1 MDMGIFW
8 IENNKIRLNTYKI
21 TSRLYSSDDK
31 TEYSDSVLYFDKE
44 RLAGYEERFVAKH
57 RLVEIVEKE
66 AIDTSGI
73 AWMEGIELKTNDRQ
87 KEIAEIASY
96 GSLEAYMASLPEV
109 RDEYLLDLDCRMS
122 MLELGINGGDII

>member
-8 IENNKIRLNTYKI
+8 VENNKIRLNTYKI

-57 RLVEIVEKE
+57 RLVEIVERE
-66 AIDTSGI
+66 AIDISEYT
-73 AWMEGIELKTNDRQ
+73 WMEGIELKTGNRT

-96 GSLEAYMASLPEV
+96 GSLEAYMTSLPEV

-122 MLELGINGGDII
+122 MLELGINGG